1 MTASSSQKPGQPT
14 EPPRPLAV
22 HGTVPL
28 APRLEPWMQELIAD
42 PHAVRALIEKH
53 GSPVNVLDPRPLAR
67 NAAELVDAGTALG
80 VDTRVFFARKANKA
94 LAFVG
99 AARAAGHGVDVAS
112 LNELRQVLAVGVP
125 PKDVILSAAIKDERL
140 LRTAVKAGVV
150 ISCDS
155 RDELA
160 RIAALGTPARI
171 APRLAPDPTV
181 LPPTRFGE
189 RLDVWRSIDWPDT
202 VEAVGVHVHLHG
214 YAESDRR
221 LALAEAITLVEA
233 LRAAGHPASF
243 IDIGGGVPMSYLLHE
258 TQWEQYRDRIE
269 RQRAGTGE
277 PFTWKNDPLTN
288 TYPFWQTPTRG
299 EWFTQLLKGKV
310 SGYGTAATALR
321 EHSIALHLEPG
332 RSLLDGCGMILAEVS
347 FLKERSDGLPLIGLA
362 MNRTQC
368 RTAADDL
375 LLDPFLVPTAGEVE
389 RAPRTGFLVGAY
401 CIEDEVILRRALDFP
416 DGIAVGDTLAIP
428 NTAGY
433 FMHILESASH
443 QIPLAR
449 NVVRTEAEA
458 WELDAIDREW
468 IRV

>member
-1 MTASSSQKPGQPT
+1 MTSSSPQKPGQPT

-42 PHAVRALIEKH
+42 PHAVRTLTEVH

-67 NAAELVDAGTALG
+67 NAAELVAAGTALG

-94 LAFVG
+94 LAFVD

-150 ISCDS
+150 ISCDN

-160 RIAALGTPARI
+160 RIAALGSPARI
-171 APRLAPDPTV
+171 TPRLAPDPAV

-189 RLDVWRSIDWPDT
+189 RLNVWRSIDWPDT

-221 LALAEAITLVEA
+221 LALAEAIALVEA
-233 LRAAGHPASF
+233 LRAADHPASF
-243 IDIGGGVPMSYLLHE
+243 IDIGGGVPMSYLLRE
-258 TQWEQYRDRIE
+258 TQWEQFRDRIE

-299 EWFTQLLKGKV
+299 EWLTQLLKGEV

-347 FLKERSDGLPLIGLA
+347 FLKERSDGLPLIGVA

-449 NVVRTEAEA
+449 NVVRAETGA
-458 WELDAIDREW
+458 WELDAIDRE
-468 IRV
+468 

>member
-1 MTASSSQKPGQPT
+1 
-14 EPPRPLAV
+14 
-22 HGTVPL
+22 
-28 APRLEPWMQELIAD
+28 
-42 PHAVRALIEKH
+42 
-53 GSPVNVLDPRPLAR
+53 
-67 NAAELVDAGTALG
+67 
-80 VDTRVFFARKANKA
+80 
-94 LAFVG
+94 
-99 AARAAGHGVDVAS
+99 
-112 LNELRQVLAVGVP
+112 
-125 PKDVILSAAIKDERL
+125 
-140 LRTAVKAGVV
+140 
-150 ISCDS
+150 
-155 RDELA
+155 
-160 RIAALGTPARI
+160 
-171 APRLAPDPTV
+171 
-181 LPPTRFGE
+181 
-189 RLDVWRSIDWPDT
+189 
-202 VEAVGVHVHLHG
+202 
-214 YAESDRR
+214 
-221 LALAEAITLVEA
+221 
-233 LRAAGHPASF
+233 
-243 IDIGGGVPMSYLLHE
+243 MSYLLHE

-347 FLKERSDGLPLIGLA
+347 FLKERADGLPLIGLA